1 MSASSEQPAYSAPNS
16 ANLYENTESMAKS
29 LSLEDITSSSSE
41 QEPQWAEVGTEDVSP
56 TGSSYSD
63 HYYSL
68 FGTEDNQSPFGLD
81 LLSGRATNAE

>member
-16 ANLYENTESMAKS
+16 ANLYENPVSMAKS
-29 LSLEDITSSSSE
+29 LSLEDITSSSE
-41 QEPQWAEVGTEDVSP
+41 QEPQWVEEGTEDVSP

-81 LLSGRATNAE
+81 LLTGRAANAE